1 MQQNVY
7 VEGLKHGIMTIIALS
22 LYRII
27 LYLYKGVDLSLR
39 QSSCR

>member
-7 VEGLKHGIMTIIALS
+7 VEGLKHGIMTIALS